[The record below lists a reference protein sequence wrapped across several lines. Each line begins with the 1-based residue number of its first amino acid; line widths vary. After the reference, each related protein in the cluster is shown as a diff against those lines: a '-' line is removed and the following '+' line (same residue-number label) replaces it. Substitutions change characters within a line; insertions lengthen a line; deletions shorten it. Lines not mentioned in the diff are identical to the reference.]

1 MFNIAVKG
9 QTRLSLSRNSL
20 ALAAAGDV
28 TVRPA
33 RRRIRYV
40 VYVNRDAS
48 EVPRSRLIL
57 GMQMSADKSRS
68 LHPTPEA
75 GARVSLRA
83 LSEPPLFYYADVS
96 RKEVNVVE
104 LHALFHIAIAMETTN
119 VATCEPILLTIKP
132 RRKITAEPCLHF
144 FLIY

>member
-1 MFNIAVKG
+1 MIVLIVRYCKLELFNIAVKG

-33 RRRIRYV
+33 RRRIRHV

-75 GARVSLRA
+75 GASSVITSPVGA
-83 LSEPPLFYYADVS
+83 AF
-96 RKEVNVVE
+96 
-104 LHALFHIAIAMETTN
+104 
-119 VATCEPILLTIKP
+119 ILLRGCVEKGG
-132 RRKITAEPCLHF
+132 
-144 FLIY
+144 